1 MTLQRTFRYKD
12 EPKRHTLLRTLL
24 SKVRSP
30 APQSMNQAMKGWLV
44 LAVLTLAGCTTDI
57 QVTHAPLVARSND
70 AITFSAA
77 AITNTVPDS
86 IEIQL
91 LVNAALV
98 KTCTSSP
105 CTYSGGPYPTR
116 QDGFVSYAANVTAKY
131 TFMGKQYTQTDVDG
145 YYFTGITDTNYN
157 WNSSDVL
164 YARYRGVTSDYED
177 LVFHMADDYAAN
189 GQTFRDFVNDATDK
203 IQDVYGAQ
211 DIVKTNLDKFNF
223 WVYKNVG
230 DEAGCGTV
238 HADASTDMPWRD
250 DDAVLHFTNF
260 QDCTN
265 AGLSHF
271 SAEGSNTKAFLHE
284 SGHAVFGLGDEYD
297 GPTNYSI
304 VQSPE
309 PNIFDTEAEC
319 RSEQTTKSRDPNECY
334 QFTTRSGGWW
344 SIHQGTTVMTTG
356 NVGDAWYTEAAERVR
371 WYFNNL

>member
-1 MTLQRTFRYKD
+1 MNKTLTY
-12 EPKRHTLLRTLL
+12 LL
-24 SKVRSP
+24 
-30 APQSMNQAMKGWLV
+30 A
-44 LAVLTLAGCTTDI
+44 LAALMLAGCSTDI
-57 QVTHAPLVARSND
+57 QITHAPLVARSTD
-70 AITFSAA
+70 SITFTAT

-86 IEIQL
+86 LEIEL
-91 LVNAALV
+91 LVNAVLV

-105 CTYSGGPYPTR
+105 CTYTGGPYPTR
-116 QDGFVSYAANVTAKY
+116 QDGFVTYAANITANY
-131 TFMGKQYTQTDVDG
+131 DVMGTLFAQSDSDG
-145 YYFTGITDTNYN
+145 YYSTGITDTNYN
-157 WNSSDVL
+157 WNSSDFL
-164 YARYRGVTSDYED
+164 YARYQGSTADYED

-189 GQTFRDFVNDATDK
+189 GQTFTDFVNDATDK

-211 DIVKTNLDKFNF
+211 DIVKTNLHKFNF
-223 WVYKNVG
+223 WVYKNEG

-238 HADASTDMPWRD
+238 HADASIDMPWRD

-265 AGLSHF
+265 AGLSNF

-309 PNIFDTEAEC
+309 PNIFDTEADC
-319 RSEQTTKSRDPNECY
+319 QSEQTAKGRDPNACY
-334 QFTTRSGGWW
+334 EFTTLSGGWW
-344 SIHQGTTVMTTG
+344 GIHQGTTVMTTG